1 MSANKRAIQSTISS
15 FLFIFIMSLSRC
27 SFFAQRTAGV
37 GSFTSYAF
45 AFHSGYHNSRPFAA
59 KTDRSYYRRWI
70 ASTTVH
76 RKKGDDIAG
85 IFTSLFSAPPTK
97 EEVDPGTVEGTDYR
111 IVKYPHPSLRAENVE
126 VILPDEQESITKLS
140 KDMLKIMYAA
150 QGVGLAAPQ
159 IGVNKRLM

>member
-1 MSANKRAIQSTISS
+1 MTKPFSTSNFPSEWISEIKTHD
-15 FLFIFIMSLSRC
+15 FLNR
-27 SFFAQRTAGV
+27 
-37 GSFTSYAF
+37 
-45 AFHSGYHNSRPFAA
+45 
-59 KTDRSYYRRWI
+59 
-70 ASTTVH
+70 
-76 RKKGDDIAG
+76 
-85 IFTSLFSAPPTK
+85 TK

>member
-1 MSANKRAIQSTISS
+1 M
-15 FLFIFIMSLSRC
+15 
-27 SFFAQRTAGV
+27 
-37 GSFTSYAF
+37 
-45 AFHSGYHNSRPFAA
+45 
-59 KTDRSYYRRWI
+59 
-70 ASTTVH
+70 H